1 MGTHPASSRNR
12 ADSLGVS
19 PQMVELTQRIHVL
32 AASESTTVLLTGELG
47 VGRRFVAR
55 MIHQLSARVGSPF
68 LSVNAR
74 ARPDPDLESTVF
86 GAGDGAPGVLEQ
98 AGMGTAFFAEVDAL
112 PAETQ
117 RRLMDSL
124 QSNCF
129 RRTNGATDIP
139 LGARIIAGTERSLEE
154 EVRAGRFQEDLYLR
168 LSVVLLPIPPMRD
181 RSVEDKTQ
189 LVHHFATALGR
200 ELRGRPCEIDS
211 AALAKLLDYP
221 WPGNVRELRNV
232 IERAIIIAGDDQEI
246 KNHHLPVEVRG
257 RRAADGARRILS
269 LADLERLHIERTLKY
284 RKGNRTVAARELGI
298 ARATLIK
305 KIKTYNVDL

>member
-1 MGTHPASSRNR
+1 MGTHSASSRNR

-47 VGRRFVAR
+47 VGRRFVAT

-74 ARPDPDLESTVF
+74 TLPDPDLESTVF
-86 GAGDGAPGVLEQ
+86 GTGDGTPGILEQ
-98 AGMGTAFFAEVDAL
+98 AGAGTAFFAEVDAL
-112 PAETQ
+112 PAKMQ

-189 LVHHFATALGR
+189 LVHHFVTALGR
-200 ELRGRPCEIDS
+200 ELRGRPYEIDS

-246 KNHHLPVEVRG
+246 KSHHLPVEVRG
-257 RRAADGARRILS
+257 RRAADGAARILS

-305 KIKTYNVDL
+305 KIKAYNLAL

>member
-1 MGTHPASSRNR
+1 
-12 ADSLGVS
+12 
-19 PQMVELTQRIHVL
+19 MVELTQRIHVL

-74 ARPDPDLESTVF
+74 ALPGPDPESTVF
-86 GAGDGAPGVLEQ
+86 GAGDGTPGILEQ
-98 AGMGTAFFAEVDAL
+98 AGVGTAFFAEVDAL

-124 QSNCF
+124 QSSRF

-154 EVRAGRFQEDLYLR
+154 EVRAGRFEEDLYLR

-189 LVHHFATALGR
+189 LVHHFVTELGR

-257 RRAADGARRILS
+257 RRAADGVARILS

-305 KIKTYNVDL
+305 KIKTYNLDL